1 MVEEAGTFAN
11 RDDVLEACSNGNILK
26 LRDIFHNSHRLGQD
40 QTSEFAPPMESSL
53 IEAMMDRAIQH
64 DQPDILRYIL
74 TLSSGLKI
82 PERAVRF
89 ALLSPSAEMY
99 DITLHARSKHYLS
112 NHFRGRRSPVRK
124 GPQCPGIT

>member
-1 MVEEAGTFAN
+1 MVGTLEN
-11 RDDVLEACSNGNILK
+11 RDNILEACSNGDILK
-26 LRDIFHNSHRLGQD
+26 LRNIFHNPHRLSQD
-40 QTSEFAPPMESSL
+40 HTSAFAPPVESSL

-64 DQPDILRYIL
+64 NQPDILRYIL
-74 TLSSGLKI
+74 TLSPGLKI